1 MKLDKGLLPILF
13 AVTLTGFGMSFITPL
28 IPLVL
33 KDAGINLMT
42 IGQIGST
49 FFFTFTAATL
59 YVGRL
64 VDKLGSRAII
74 ISGLILYGIPAL
86 FFPLIHTT
94 ALFYLIR
101 GIQGIGNA
109 CLFVATEA
117 AINILS
123 SPENRSK
130 NMAYYTLVFGLGF
143 GLGPVIG
150 AALFDYWRE
159 LPFFFCTSMFLASIL
174 AIMFFFSEAKI
185 EKKEKRFKIFEL
197 VKILKTPIF
206 AACSYAFIEVSIGV
220 FLSLYLDS
228 IDIHGAAL
236 GTIFMFFAIGGM
248 ISPVPAGQIA
258 DRIGKRKTLYI
269 LAGILAFLTFS
280 FNLSPNYYAIL
291 GLIFG
296 VGFVAGGIY
305 PIALSL
311 IADLVPAEQMG
322 AANSTF
328 SFAFGFGSIVGPIV
342 TGAFTNFLGIKFLF
356 YPMCAMGFIFFII
369 MVIEAKRN
377 ERLS

>member
-1 MKLDKGLLPILF
+1 MKLDKGLIPILF
-13 AVTLTGFGMSFITPL
+13 AVTLTGFGMSFITPI

-33 KDAGINLMT
+33 KDAGISLMT

-49 FFFTFTAATL
+49 FFFTFTAATI
-59 YVGRL
+59 YVGKL
-64 VDKLGSRAII
+64 VDKVGSRSMII
-74 ISGLILYGIPAL
+74 IGLLLYGVPAF
-86 FFPLIHTT
+86 FFPLVDTT

-101 GIQGIGNA
+101 GIQGVGNA

-150 AALFDYWRE
+150 ATLFDYWRE
-159 LPFFFCTSMFLASIL
+159 LPFFFCTSMFIAS
-174 AIMFFFSEAKI
+174 AGSIMIFFT
-185 EKKEKRFKIFEL
+185 EKRVEKAEKRFAMFEL
-197 VKILKTPIF
+197 VKILKTPIL
-206 AACSYAFIEVSIGV
+206 AGCSYAFIEVSIGV
-220 FLSLYLDS
+220 FLSIYLDS
-228 IDIHGAAL
+228 IDIRGAAL
-236 GTIFMFFAIGGM
+236 GTIFMFFAAGGM
-248 ISPVPAGQIA
+248 ISPVPAGHIS
-258 DRIGKRKTLYI
+258 DRIGKKMSLYI
-269 LAGILAFLTFS
+269 LAGILACLTFS

-311 IADLVPAEQMG
+311 IADLIPREQMG

-328 SFAFGFGSIVGPIV
+328 SFAFGFGSIIGPIV
-342 TGAFTNFLGIKFLF
+342 TGAFTNYLGIRFLF

-369 MVIEAKRN
+369 MVMESRKN
-377 ERLS
+377 